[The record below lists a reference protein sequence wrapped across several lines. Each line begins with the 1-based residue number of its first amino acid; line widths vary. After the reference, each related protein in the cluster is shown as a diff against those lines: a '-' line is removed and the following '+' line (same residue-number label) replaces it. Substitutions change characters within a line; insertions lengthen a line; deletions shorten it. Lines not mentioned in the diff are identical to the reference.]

1 MNYANYDIIDSPVG
15 IIDAWY
21 ILLQATFTPRHGGMP
36 KHISPHYTHHYR
48 AAPSTK
54 ERREQGGQGDHAP
67 PPMLPN
73 GGKGGSFECNQSK
86 LQLKIQLF

>member
-1 MNYANYDIIDSPVG
+1 MVVEKINYANYDIIDSPVG

-54 ERREQGGQGDHAP
+54 GRREQEGGGAGGPCGGPCP
-67 PPMLPN
+67 PPLYWSAYN
-73 GGKGGSFECNQSK
+73 
-86 LQLKIQLF
+86 

>member
-67 PPMLPN
+67 PPPQCFHMEVKVAVLN
-73 GGKGGSFECNQSK
+73 AISQSYN
-86 LQLKIQLF
+86 

>member
-1 MNYANYDIIDSPVG
+1 MVVEKINYANYDIIDSPVG

-54 ERREQGGQGDHAP
+54 GSRGARGARGVRGTMP
-67 PPMLPN
+67 LPSPN
-73 GGKGGSFECNQSK
+73 I
-86 LQLKIQLF
+86 LQI